1 MATTVSK
8 AMLILFAAALL
19 LCLSETADGQSDSTR
34 RPPKPAPVIRLIIP
48 DSARTLDVE
57 SVEIIKNAA
66 ASSIFDRLG
75 PVKRRAMLDSLEAQ
89 RRLWAERRPRVYA
102 IRLVVNDGCIFIRT
116 RGARDRT
123 RAREAG
129 PPRRDLLIVRD
140 TTVVRREPAPIP
152 RYVEQ
157 YCPREWRIEDLF
169 ADVADALSDSNA
181 DIRDIRYDEVYGFPR
196 SYWVDRGMHRQ
207 WRVIVESFAPAR

>member
-1 MATTVSK
+1 
-8 AMLILFAAALL
+8 MLILFAAALL

-34 RPPKPAPVIRLIIP
+34 RPPNPAPVIRLRTL
-48 DSARTLDVE
+48 DSARTLDVD
-57 SVEIIKNAA
+57 SVEVIKNAG
-66 ASSIFDRLG
+66 SSIFDRLG
-75 PVKRRAMLDSLEAQ
+75 PVTRRAMLDSLEAQ

-102 IRLVVNDGCIFIRT
+102 IRLVVTEGCIFIRT
-116 RGARDRT
+116 IRAREAGRP
-123 RAREAG
+123 RPREAG

-152 RYVEQ
+152 RYVER

-169 ADVADALSDSNA
+169 ADVADALSDSLA
-181 DIRDIRYDEVYGFPR
+181 HVQDIRYDEVYGFPR